1 MTEPS
6 EQANKMINHNLGVT
20 WYQNVSVSMIGQL
33 DGRRSP
39 IGWLIFQDVS
49 SHIKGEFPLRRF
61 V

>member
-33 DGRRSP
+33 DGRRSS
-39 IGWLIFQDVS
+39 IG
-49 SHIKGEFPLRRF
+49 
-61 V
+61 